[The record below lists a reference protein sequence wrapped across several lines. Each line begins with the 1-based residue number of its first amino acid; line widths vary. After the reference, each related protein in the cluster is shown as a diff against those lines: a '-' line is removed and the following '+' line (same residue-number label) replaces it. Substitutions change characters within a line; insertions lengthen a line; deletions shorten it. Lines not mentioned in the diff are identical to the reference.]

1 MRLMT
6 LLILACSLLACGG
19 GQSSGSPTNPKQRPP
34 GVLSISAY
42 YYTEPVTTN
51 DADLLQRYLQAFQQ
65 VRDAGAN
72 GQFQSYRW
80 SELESAVDAYN
91 SAKLADFTSAMNS
104 AEQNGLTQLLGLQVI
119 NTVTREVPAGLG
131 ATAWDDPAMIN
142 AFTGLLDQLLPS
154 MQGRVTYLSIGNEV
168 DVYFENARMD
178 ELVAY
183 KTFVSAIQTYLENR
197 LPQAQLG
204 ITVTA
209 GGWLGSNVQSWLD
222 LTANTDVIIST
233 YYPLQGDFSVQPPTA
248 AAADIPALLS
258 VVTDR
263 PWVFQEVGYPAST
276 IGGSSEAMQAEFVRQ
291 VFATWRDA
299 NGRIPFLNW
308 FLLHD
313 FSTELVD
320 QFVGYYGVNN
330 PNFRAYLDSLGL
342 RNRNNTDKQAWTV
355 LLQEAESFR

>member
-1 MRLMT
+1 MGWTLTLIAT
-6 LLILACSLLACGG
+6 LLLLACGG
-19 GQSSGSPTNPKQRPP
+19 GSSDPASEAPQPPQSQP

-42 YYTEPVTTN
+42 YYTEPAVTGS
-51 DADLLQRYLQAFQQ
+51 DLLQRYLQAFQMVQ
-65 VRDAGAN
+65 DAGAT

-80 SELESAVDAYN
+80 SELEPIVGVYN
-91 SAKLADFTSAMNS
+91 KLSDFSSTMNS
-104 AEQNGLTQLLGLQVI
+104 AQQNNLTQLLGLQVI

-178 ELVAY
+178 ELAAY

-222 LTANTDVIIST
+222 LTANTDVIITT